1 MAARRLCRHRLT
13 WPCVRNGLKFRT
25 WITKLNLRLF
35 HLKFWTCSPNCM
47 QMSQLMR
54 ARRLHLNNVFWRLFT
69 ELAAWQSSHSSSSS
83 SGAFSWR
90 GSVSS
95 SSDSPPHAA
104 ASSSASTANRKG
116 KFRSTT
122 PSPPLVLAGSAPA
135 SFSGIKFHPSGH
147 DDGIVSDESISESD
161 EGVNNPSQVCSS
173 SAFHLQ
179 KVKTVQIQWKELK
192 RKISNFFF

>member
-1 MAARRLCRHRLT
+1 
-13 WPCVRNGLKFRT
+13 
-25 WITKLNLRLF
+25 
-35 HLKFWTCSPNCM
+35 
-47 QMSQLMR
+47 MR
-54 ARRLHLNNVFWRLFT
+54 ARRLHLNNFFVCRSFT
-69 ELAAWQSSHSSSSS
+69 ELAAWQSSHSSSSSS

-179 KVKTVQIQWKELK
+179 KVKMVQIQWLK
-192 RKISNFFF
+192 GNFVFRKPPISKKFRPFSARVKLAVAYH